1 MEEEDLKMMVKI
13 RIMDNYVKDE
23 RITLRISEEEKCAY
37 TDALMILGIRDMSKD
52 LIEHI
57 RNRIQEA
64 EEFKQRNKM

>member
-1 MEEEDLKMMVKI
+1 
-13 RIMDNYVKDE
+13 MDNYVKDE

-37 TDALMILGIRDMSKD
+37 IDALTILGIRDMSKD

-64 EEFKQRNKM
+64 EDFKQRNKT

>member
-1 MEEEDLKMMVKI
+1 MEEEDLKTMVKI

-64 EEFKQRNKM
+64 EDFKQRNKT